1 MWWSRRSALVLGGI
15 AVILGLAA
23 CVPVSEPPRPPEPT
37 FDFAGMSVTS
47 SDHSVALRNL
57 YLADPGPDGYQVGSA
72 APLFVQVWN
81 NTTEPI
87 SLVAAT
93 ARSDVPVL
101 LVGAADGGDTP
112 PAEATF
118 DVLVGPGTSVPLSPE
133 VGRYLQIGCVSAP
146 LASGDLVEMTFTF
159 SNDAVITT
167 TVPVGGELTGD
178 SPDPIELSADC

>member
-1 MWWSRRSALVLGGI
+1 MALVLGGL
-15 AVILGLAA
+15 AVMLGVAA

-37 FDFAGMSVTS
+37 YDFTGMSVMS
-47 SDHSVALRNL
+47 PDRSVALRNL
-57 YLADPGPDGYQVGSA
+57 YVADPGAEGYQVGSA

-87 SLVAAT
+87 SLIGAT
-93 ARSDVPVL
+93 ALSDVPVL
-101 LVGAADGGDTP
+101 LVGASDGGDTP
-112 PAEATF
+112 PATSTF
-118 DVLVGPGTSVPLSPE
+118 DVLVGPGTSVPLSPD

-167 TVPVGGELTGD
+167 TVPVGGSFGEG